1 MPQAAIVG
9 AGLSGLTAGY
19 RLQQAGWDVDVFEA
33 TGTPGGRVQTVRSE
47 GYTIDVGASALGST
61 YHSYNALAKELSV
74 ELRLTA
80 PYIGIRRAGATHLLN
95 MDKMVRTGLTTRLLS
110 TRAKLRVPR
119 LAVDVAFAKA
129 RGRLDY
135 ADMRKA
141 APIDTESARAYA
153 ARAIGTELDS
163 YLCEPIVRTML
174 IADTDKVSKVELFSG
189 IGNIFTA
196 KILAVAGGQGRM
208 PEALAECLKVHLKT
222 PVTEVRRSGNGVSV
236 THSGTTSEYDACVV
250 TCVLPE
256 ATTIC
261 ADDRALLGPLNDSL
275 GYTQCVSVAVGTTR
289 RPDCPAFLVMFPS
302 VEDPDI
308 ALMFLDHNKA
318 PDRAPAGHG
327 LLTCLWETGASERMI
342 DAPDEA
348 LVEHTLATVF
358 GVFPELRGT
367 VAFTHVTRWRRAL
380 PFTRIGAY
388 RDIGRFNAAL
398 DPTSP
403 VQYAAD
409 FMSAAGQNTA
419 VEFGN
424 RAAHNVIA
432 HRAFSVLG
440 AAPSETSPIKPWRY
454 LARSASPMNR
464 HDIRYRAR

>member
-1 MPQAAIVG
+1 MARVAIVG

-19 RLQQAGWDVDVFEA
+19 RLQQAGWEVEVFEA
-33 TGTPGGRVQTVRSE
+33 TNHSGGRVQTVRSD
-47 GYTIDVGASALGST
+47 GYAIDTGASALGST
-61 YHSYNALAKELSV
+61 YHSYIELAGELGV

-80 PYIGIRRAGATHLLN
+80 PYIGIRRAGTTHVLDMN
-95 MDKMVRTGLTTRLLS
+95 HMVRTGLTTPLLS
-110 TRAKLRVPR
+110 LGAKLRVPR
-119 LAVDVAFAKA
+119 LAVDVAVAKA

-135 ADMRKA
+135 ADMSKA
-141 APIDTESARAYA
+141 TPLDTESARAYA
-153 ARAIGTELDS
+153 TRALSSEIDS

-196 KILAVAGGQGRM
+196 KILAAAGGQGRM
-208 PEALAECLKVHLKT
+208 AEALAERLKVHLQT
-222 PVTEVRRSGNGVSV
+222 PVTEVRRTENGVRVAYSGN
-236 THSGTTSEYDACVV
+236 TSNFDACVV

-256 ATTIC
+256 AAAIC
-261 ADDRALLGPLNDSL
+261 VDDRPVLEPLNDDL

-289 RPDCPAFLVMFPS
+289 PPDCPAFLVMFPS

-308 ALMFLDHNKA
+308 ALMFLDHHKA

-327 LLTCLWETGASERMI
+327 LLSCLWETGASERMI

-348 LVEHTLATVF
+348 LVERTLKTVF
-358 GVFPELRGT
+358 DVFPELCGS
-367 VAFTHVTRWRRAL
+367 VVFTHVTRWRRAL

-388 RDIGRFNAAL
+388 RNIGRLNAAL

-424 RAAHNVIA
+424 RAARNLLA
-432 HRAFSVLG
+432 LRA
-440 AAPSETSPIKPWRY
+440 T
-454 LARSASPMNR
+454 
-464 HDIRYRAR
+464 

>member
-1 MPQAAIVG
+1 MARGAIVG

-19 RLQQAGWDVDVFEA
+19 RLQKAGWEVDVFES
-33 TGTPGGRVQTVRSE
+33 TNSPGGRVQTVRSD
-47 GYTIDVGASALGST
+47 GYSIDTGASALGST
-61 YHSYNALAKELSV
+61 YHSYIELADELGV

-80 PYIGIRRAGATHLLN
+80 PHIGIRRAGTTHLLD
-95 MDKMVRTGLTTRLLS
+95 MDHMVRSGLKTPLLS
-110 TRAKLRVPR
+110 LGAKLRVPR
-119 LAVDVAFAKA
+119 LVVDVALAKA

-141 APIDTESARAYA
+141 APLDTESARAYA
-153 ARAIGTELDS
+153 HRTLSPEIDS

-174 IADTDKVSKVELFSG
+174 IADTDKVSKVELLSG

-208 PEALAECLKVHLKT
+208 PEALAERLNVHLQT
-222 PVTEVRRSGNGVSV
+222 PVTEVRRTGNGVSV
-236 THSGTTSEYDACVV
+236 AHSGGTSEYDACVV
-250 TCVLPE
+250 TCPLPE
-256 ATTIC
+256 ATAIC
-261 ADDRALLGPLNDSL
+261 RDDRAILGQLNHSL
-275 GYTQCVSVAVGTTR
+275 GYTQCVSVAIGTTR

-358 GVFPELRGT
+358 DVCPELRGT

-380 PFTRIGAY
+380 PFTCIGAY
-388 RDIGRFNAAL
+388 QDIGGFNAAL
-398 DPTSP
+398 DPTAP

-424 RAAHNVIA
+424 RAARKLIA
-432 HRAFSVLG
+432 L
-440 AAPSETSPIKPWRY
+440 
-454 LARSASPMNR
+454 SAT
-464 HDIRYRAR
+464 

>member
-1 MPQAAIVG
+1 MARVAIVG

-19 RLQQAGWDVDVFEA
+19 RLQQAGWEVDVFEA
-33 TGTPGGRVQTVRSE
+33 ANSPGGRVQTVRSD
-47 GYTIDVGASALGST
+47 GYAIDTGASALGST
-61 YHSYNALAKELSV
+61 YHSYNSLAKELGV

-80 PYIGIRRAGATHLLN
+80 PYIGIRREGTTHLLD
-95 MDKMVRTGLTTRLLS
+95 MDHMVRSGLMTRLLS
-110 TRAKLRVPR
+110 MGAKLRVPR
-119 LAVDVAFAKA
+119 LAVDVALAKA

-141 APIDTESARAYA
+141 APLDTESSRTYATRALSA
-153 ARAIGTELDS
+153 ELDS

-208 PEALAECLKVHLKT
+208 PEALAERLKVHLQT
-222 PVTEVRRSGNGVSV
+222 PVTEVRRTGNGVSV
-236 THSGTTSEYDACVV
+236 THSGATSDYDACVV
-250 TCVLPE
+250 TCPLPE
-256 ATTIC
+256 ATAIC
-261 ADDRALLGPLNDSL
+261 VDDRPVLEPLNDSL
-275 GYTQCVSVAVGTTR
+275 GYTQCVSVAIGTTR
-289 RPDCPAFLVMFPS
+289 RPDCPAFLLMFPS

-318 PDRAPAGHG
+318 QDRAPAGHG
-327 LLTCLWETGASERMI
+327 LLSCLWETGASGRMI

-348 LVEHTLATVF
+348 LIERTLATVF
-358 GVFPELRGT
+358 DVFPELRGT

-419 VEFGN
+419 VEFGD
-424 RAAHNVIA
+424 RAASKLIA
-432 HRAFSVLG
+432 R
-440 AAPSETSPIKPWRY
+440 KY
-454 LARSASPMNR
+454 ASR
-464 HDIRYRAR
+464 

>member
-1 MPQAAIVG
+1 VSVARAAIVG

-19 RLQQAGWDVDVFEA
+19 RLQEAGWQVDVFEA
-33 TGTPGGRVQTVRSE
+33 TNSAGGRVRTVRRD
-47 GYTIDVGASALGST
+47 GYAIDTGASALGST
-61 YHSYNALAKELSV
+61 YQSYMSLARELGI
-74 ELRLTA
+74 EIRPTA

-95 MDKMVRTGLTTRLLS
+95 MDQMVRSGLTTPLLS
-110 TRAKLRVPR
+110 LGAKMRVPR
-119 LAVDVAFAKA
+119 LAVDVAMAKA

-141 APIDTESARAYA
+141 APLDTESARAYA
-153 ARAIGTELDS
+153 RRALSAELDS

-174 IADTDKVSKVELFSG
+174 IADTDKVSKVELLSG

-196 KILAVAGGQGRM
+196 KILAVAGGQGRL
-208 PEALAECLKVHLKT
+208 PEALAARLKVHLQT
-222 PVTEVRRSGNGVSV
+222 PVTEVRRGENGVLV
-236 THSGTTSEYDACVV
+236 CHSGTTSEYDACVV
-250 TCVLPE
+250 TCPLPE
-256 ATTIC
+256 ATAIC
-261 ADDRALLGPLNDSL
+261 VDDRDTLGALDNSL

-289 RPDCPAFLVMFPS
+289 PPDCPAFLLMFPS

-318 PDRAPAGHG
+318 RDRAPDGHG
-327 LLTCLWETGASERMI
+327 LLSCLWETSASERMI
-342 DAPDEA
+342 DAPDQE

-358 GVFPELRGT
+358 TVFPELRNA
-367 VAFTHVTRWRRAL
+367 VEFTHVTRWRRAL

-388 RDIGRFNAAL
+388 QDIGRLNASL
-398 DPTSP
+398 DPASR

-424 RAAHNVIA
+424 RAARNLI
-432 HRAFSVLG
+432 G
-440 AAPSETSPIKPWRY
+440 AQATWDSDPIR
-454 LARSASPMNR
+454 
-464 HDIRYRAR
+464 

>member
-1 MPQAAIVG
+1 MARAAIVG

-19 RLQQAGWDVDVFEA
+19 RLQKAGWDVDVFEA
-33 TGTPGGRVQTVRSE
+33 TNSPGGRVQTVCSD
-47 GYTIDVGASALGST
+47 GYAIDTGASALGST
-61 YHSYNALAKELSV
+61 YHSYIALAKELGV

-80 PYIGIRRAGATHLLN
+80 PYIGIRRAGTTHLLD
-95 MDKMVRTGLTTRLLS
+95 MDHMVGSGLRTPLLS
-110 TRAKLRVPR
+110 LGAKLRVPR
-119 LAVDVAFAKA
+119 LAVDVALAKA

-135 ADMRKA
+135 ADMRRA
-141 APIDTESARAYA
+141 APLDTESARTYA
-153 ARAIGTELDS
+153 TRALSAELDS

-208 PEALAECLKVHLKT
+208 PEALADRLKVHLQT
-222 PVTEVRRSGNGVSV
+222 PVTEVRRTGNGVSV
-236 THSGTTSEYDACVV
+236 THSGATSDYDACVV
-250 TCVLPE
+250 TCPLPE
-256 ATTIC
+256 ATAIC
-261 ADDRALLGPLNDSL
+261 VDDRPMLEPLNDSL
-275 GYTQCVSVAVGTTR
+275 GYTQCVSVAIGTTR

-327 LLTCLWETGASERMI
+327 LLSCLWETGASGRMI

-348 LVEHTLATVF
+348 LIERTLASVF
-358 GVFPELRGT
+358 DVFPELRGT

-419 VEFGN
+419 VEFGD
-424 RAAHNVIA
+424 RAARKLIA
-432 HRAFSVLG
+432 LTA
-440 AAPSETSPIKPWRY
+440 T
-454 LARSASPMNR
+454 
-464 HDIRYRAR
+464 

>member
-1 MPQAAIVG
+1 MARAAIVG

-33 TGTPGGRVQTVRSE
+33 TNSPGGRVQTVCSD
-47 GYTIDVGASALGST
+47 GYAIDTGASALGST
-61 YHSYNALAKELSV
+61 YHSYIALAKELGV

-80 PYIGIRRAGATHLLN
+80 PYIGIRRAGTTHLLD
-95 MDKMVRTGLTTRLLS
+95 MDHMVGSGLRTPLLS
-110 TRAKLRVPR
+110 LGAKLRVPR
-119 LAVDVAFAKA
+119 LAVDVALAKA

-141 APIDTESARAYA
+141 APLDTESARTYA
-153 ARAIGTELDS
+153 TRALSAELDS

-208 PEALAECLKVHLKT
+208 PEALAERLKVHLQT
-222 PVTEVRRSGNGVSV
+222 QVTEVRRTGNGVSV
-236 THSGTTSEYDACVV
+236 THSGATSDYDACVV
-250 TCVLPE
+250 TCPLPE
-256 ATTIC
+256 ATAIC
-261 ADDRALLGPLNDSL
+261 VDDRPMLEPLNDSL
-275 GYTQCVSVAVGTTR
+275 GYTQCVSVAIGTAG

-327 LLTCLWETGASERMI
+327 LLSCLWETGASGRMI

-348 LVEHTLATVF
+348 LIERTLATVF
-358 GVFPELRGT
+358 DVFPELRGA

-419 VEFGN
+419 VEFGD
-424 RAAHNVIA
+424 RAARKLIA
-432 HRAFSVLG
+432 RA
-440 AAPSETSPIKPWRY
+440 
-454 LARSASPMNR
+454 
-464 HDIRYRAR
+464 YR